1 MRSPDR
7 TTSSDLAGR
16 ILGQTVS
23 VPEGVPYTRAA
34 SNLNRNAPS
43 PPAAVPNRRAHP
55 RLSRGGPK
63 LALPK
68 FAVPKFAGAARR
80 RLPPPFYRDV
90 LPILEQH
97 CQSCHRPGSIAP
109 MPFESYEQAWPFS
122 GAIRC
127 AVEQK
132 TMPPWFADPRIG
144 QFANDPSL
152 SAAEISTLAAWSE
165 ANAPAGDKKDAAPAR
180 HWVESWS
187 IPEPDLVLSMPR
199 ESRFPPRS
207 ARDRLQTGR
216 SGDRQTTAAWFFA
229 LRRSVSRPRKAMLVR
244 TIRTAWG
251 QSSLD
256 DGSFGSVA
264 RGWEERRDKMVGGGG
279 VWPRRRTLERQT

>member
-152 SAAEISTLAAWSE
+152 SAAEISTLAAWREPNPVPECSSFLP
-165 ANAPAGDKKDAAPAR
+165 NAAPAPHLFCR
-180 HWVESWS
+180 RPARW
-187 IPEPDLVLSMPR
+187 LLTTPR

-244 TIRTAWG
+244 T
-251 QSSLD
+251 
-256 DGSFGSVA
+256 
-264 RGWEERRDKMVGGGG
+264 
-279 VWPRRRTLERQT
+279 